1 MPFQFLYYIINFMI
15 APSAIPRNYPDLR
28 EVFHSFPS
36 SDFLV
41 VFSYSFALEKRFSA
55 NVCKSGNYKG
65 DKNKIIDSQSESNK
79 TLNLSCHRC
88 TCCDSILSL
97 VSILF
102 PFALGYG
109 NA

>member
-1 MPFQFLYYIINFMI
+1 MPFQFFVLHHFMI
-15 APSAIPRNYPDLR
+15 ATICNTRNYPDLR

-65 DKNKIIDSQSESNK
+65 DKNIISDSQSESNR
-79 TLNLSCHRC
+79 TLNLSCHRYI
-88 TCCDSILSL
+88 CCGSILSL

-102 PFALGYG
+102 PFILGCS
-109 NA
+109 NV